1 MTNNKK
7 AVDELFVV
15 LENAISE
22 LNSAKRDIEVAMDD
36 MPNIVDAVELKW
48 PAGLYLRDIIRDL
61 QKAYGRPMNE
71 YETNMNIKLG
81 RLINVLAVANIDT
94 VEQLTEYI
102 ER

>member
-7 AVDELFVV
+7 AVDELFSV

-22 LNSAKRDIEVAMDD
+22 LNSAKNDIEVAMGD
-36 MPNIVDAVELKW
+36 MPEIIDAVELKW

-61 QKAYGRPMNE
+61 QKAYGRPMSE